1 MFLGKHHII
10 HPNILAPLAG
20 YTDLPFRLLARR
32 LGCGLA
38 YTEMISAEGLFRQKS
53 QTLELLERDPAD
65 HPLAVQLFGGQ
76 PEALAR
82 AAAFLE
88 DWGADIID
96 LNLGCPVKKVVKT
109 GSGSA
114 LLKDPSRAQAIF
126 KAVRQATTLPLTV
139 KLRSGW
145 RPEEPTGLKVAQMA
159 EDCGFA
165 AVALH
170 PRWAVQGFT
179 GQADWTL
186 VGEFKRRLTIP
197 VIGNGD
203 ILDALQALAL
213 KKETG
218 CDGVMIGRQALRPPG
233 SSVKLK
239 P

>member
-1 MFLGKHHII
+1 MFIGNHLIDS
-10 HPNILAPLAG
+10 PYILAPLAG

-53 QTLELLERDPAD
+53 LTLELLESDPAD
-65 HPLAVQLFGGQ
+65 HPLTVQLFGGR

-126 KAVRQATTLPLTV
+126 KAVRRATTLPLTV
-139 KLRSGW
+139 KLRAGW
-145 RPEEPTGLKVAQMA
+145 RPGRADRFDGSPNGRGLRF
-159 EDCGFA
+159 C
-165 AVALH
+165 
-170 PRWAVQGFT
+170 
-179 GQADWTL
+179 
-186 VGEFKRRLTIP
+186 RRGPAPPLGGARFHRTSR
-197 VIGNGD
+197 
-203 ILDALQALAL
+203 LD
-213 KKETG
+213 
-218 CDGVMIGRQALRPPG
+218 PG
-233 SSVKLK
+233 G
-239 P
+239 